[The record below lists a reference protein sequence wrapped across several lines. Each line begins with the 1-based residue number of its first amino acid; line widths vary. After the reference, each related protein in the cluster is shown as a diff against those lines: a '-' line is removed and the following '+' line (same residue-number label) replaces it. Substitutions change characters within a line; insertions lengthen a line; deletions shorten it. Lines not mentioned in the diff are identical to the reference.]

1 MSGKRANERGA
12 PDAHRRR
19 AGVRRKWDRR
29 RPTTETGFEVAVES
43 AVGDLSNLDGPPD
56 LTNPGQLRALLRRH
70 GVLRTNKS
78 LGQHLLVSRA
88 ALADVVQAAELTS
101 EDAVLEVGA
110 GTGVLTVELAERAA
124 RVVAVEL
131 DRALLSVLRET
142 TARFAN
148 VTILPKNL
156 LEVEPA
162 EVFDRPYKVVANL
175 PYYITALTLRHF
187 LEAKRPPRLLV
198 VMVQREV
205 AERIVARGGL
215 GGGMSLLGLSVQV
228 YGKPQIVAT
237 VPPDAFY
244 PPPKVESAVVR
255 VELDPQPP
263 LSPAAR
269 DRLFQLAHAGFA
281 EKRKQLHNS
290 LARHLDTPP
299 ETIHCWLAHAAIDPA
314 RRAQTLSLEDWLRL
328 TRVSLSGECD

>member
-1 MSGKRANERGA
+1 MGGKRGRGA
-12 PDAHRRR
+12 PDAKRRR
-19 AGVRRKWDRR
+19 ARDRRKRER
-29 RPTTETGFEVAVES
+29 RPTAEPELEGGVES
-43 AVGDLSNLDGPPD
+43 VASDPSNPDVPHD
-56 LTNPGQLRALLRRH
+56 LTNPAQVRALLRRH

-88 ALADVVQAAELTS
+88 ALADVVQAAELAP

-110 GTGVLTVELAERAA
+110 GTGVLTVALAERAA

-148 VTILPKNL
+148 VTILPRNL
-156 LEVEPA
+156 LDVEPE
-162 EVFDRPYKVVANL
+162 EVFDRPYKLVANL

-187 LEAKRPPRLLV
+187 LEARRPPRLLV

-205 AERIVARGGL
+205 AERIVARGGP
-215 GGGMSLLGLSVQV
+215 GGEMSLLGLSVQL
-228 YGKPQIVAT
+228 YGKPRIVAA
-237 VPPDAFY
+237 VPSDAFY
-244 PPPKVESAVVR
+244 PPPKVESAIVR

-328 TRVSLSGECD
+328 TQVSLSGECS